1 MATSYPTPGDVMQP
15 EDLVPV
21 RSRISW
27 GAIFAGAVVALAS
40 YFLLSVLGT
49 AIGLSVSTRVGA
61 DTIGTGAAIWA
72 IAATLLSL
80 FLGGWVTSQCAVGEN
95 KTEAA
100 IYGLIL
106 WGVLLG
112 MLLWLAASGISI
124 GFSALVGVA
133 STPAARDLA
142 AQVPERDLQTAGEA
156 AGLNAEQI
164 RSVQQ
169 RLKTLP
175 AELQAAAQDPS
186 ARRAAW
192 WTFGGF
198 LLSLLAAIVGAVAGA
213 GPYLA
218 LRGFAVRTTAVRTIQ
233 PAR

>member
-1 MATSYPTPGDVMQP
+1 MATTYPTPGEVVQQEDV
-15 EDLVPV
+15 VPV
-21 RSRISW
+21 RSRVSW
-27 GAIFAGAVVALAS
+27 GAIFAGAVVALAA

-49 AIGLSVSTRVGA
+49 AIGLSVGNRVSGE
-61 DTIGTGAAIWA
+61 TIGTGAAIWA
-72 IAATLLSL
+72 IAAVLLSL

-95 KTEAA
+95 KMEAA

-112 MLLWLAASGISI
+112 MLLWLAASGIQI
-124 GFSALVGVA
+124 GFNALVGVA
-133 STPAARDLA
+133 STPVVRDVVGRLS
-142 AQVPERDLQTAGEA
+142 EEDMRA
-156 AGLNAEQI
+156 AGLNQEQI
-164 RSVQQ
+164 QSLQAKAQ
-169 RLKTLP
+169 NLP
-175 AELQAAAQDPS
+175 AELQAAAQDPGV
-186 ARRAAW
+186 RRAAW

-198 LLSLLAAIVGAVAGA
+198 ILSLLAAIGGAVAGA